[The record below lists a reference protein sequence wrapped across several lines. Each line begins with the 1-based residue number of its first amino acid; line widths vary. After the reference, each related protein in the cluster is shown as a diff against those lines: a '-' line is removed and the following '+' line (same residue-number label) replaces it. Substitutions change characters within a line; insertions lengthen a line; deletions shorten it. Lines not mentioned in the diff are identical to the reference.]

1 MGIKDIAA
9 DLQLA
14 IVEADPAAEFSGQS
28 IAALVANPESDIVAD
43 DRGYRRNRKDDRRG
57 EAVGMASVS
66 AGDNHGGLARERDAQ
81 ALDADQGKH
90 GPITIVM
97 DEVTDIHSAPDMEL
111 VATRL
116 VLKTVTTTAT
126 VFLVLD
132 DFAG

>member
-1 MGIKDIAA
+1 
-9 DLQLA
+9 
-14 IVEADPAAEFSGQS
+14 
-28 IAALVANPESDIVAD
+28 
-43 DRGYRRNRKDDRRG
+43 
-57 EAVGMASVS
+57 
-66 AGDNHGGLARERDAQ
+66 
-81 ALDADQGKH
+81 
-90 GPITIVM
+90 M